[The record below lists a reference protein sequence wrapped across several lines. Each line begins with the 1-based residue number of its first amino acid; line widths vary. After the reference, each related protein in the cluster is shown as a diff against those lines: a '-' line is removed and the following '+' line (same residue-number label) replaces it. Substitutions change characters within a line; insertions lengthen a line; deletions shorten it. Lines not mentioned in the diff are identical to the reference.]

1 MFLAS
6 LISALTCFGIY
17 RHLKNRASEESQRK
31 PDCSFN
37 FDSDSFDAEQ
47 GITIKVRRKPDPS
60 SSSDSDSFDA
70 DQGITIKVRRNSDP
84 SSSSDSDSFDAD
96 QGITIKVRRNSDRSS
111 SERQKDVENLLG
123 ISKTAYDIGCLVF
136 LLVTSLV
143 IFIVFRPWD

>member
-70 DQGITIKVRRNSDP
+70 DQGITIKVRRNSD
-84 SSSSDSDSFDAD
+84 
-96 QGITIKVRRNSDRSS
+96 RSS